1 MKVSAAAS
9 GWAGWASGWALAHPE
24 FWSSVNPI
32 TTRGQIVPS
41 TLLLAHPNLKN
52 QLHLCIRL
60 EFANKINSSIFR
72 PLCATV
78 SESSQSLSW
87 LRRFYSPDII
97 LVLVSVYFHQLVG
110 PVMGRFIFYVLTI
123 FLFLFCFLTS
133 LSYRVS
139 P

>member
-1 MKVSAAAS
+1 M
-9 GWAGWASGWALAHPE
+9 
-24 FWSSVNPI
+24 FNPSCC
-32 TTRGQIVPS
+32 GS
-41 TLLLAHPNLKN
+41 
-52 QLHLCIRL
+52 RL
-60 EFANKINSSIFR
+60 EFANQIDSWVFR